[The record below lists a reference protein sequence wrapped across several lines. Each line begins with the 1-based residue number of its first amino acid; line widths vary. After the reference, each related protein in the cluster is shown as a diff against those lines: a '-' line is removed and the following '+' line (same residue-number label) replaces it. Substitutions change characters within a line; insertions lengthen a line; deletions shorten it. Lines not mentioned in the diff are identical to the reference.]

1 MSILPYVKG
10 IKVKVRDCQSFTEE
24 DLYAVFKVFHQ
35 TPFYFIGVEAVSE
48 TF

>member
-24 DLYAVFKVFHQ
+24 DLHAVFKVFQ
-35 TPFYFIGVEAVSE
+35 QNPYLFYWC
-48 TF
+48 